1 MSKYSD
7 HATMGGQVIAHR
19 IRMMKQN
26 WNIIWIIG
34 RVCFLLSFIFSSMM
48 RWKMQDIW
56 NYLCILKAV
65 YRNNMSS
72 LPSSLFSSSMLWFDD
87 GSTRWMSDYW
97 MAKDQICLEAK
108 KFFEAGLFSDLK
120 LSICIGIG
128 SMILALLFNKYF
140 GKALSDKKEI
150 ISGKSY
156 VDAKTLKKQIK
167 KKSDITLAG
176 IPYVKNTESRHTII
190 TGTTGSGKTNVF
202 HELIQQV
209 IEKGERVIIVDTVG
223 TFVDCY
229 FNPERDILLNPLD
242 MRSVP
247 WSLISECSN
256 NQVILKQVA
265 ECFIK
270 SNNFSDSFWDDAA
283 KIVFVDALKKI
294 IKENK
299 TEEQLLKMLQCSASE
314 WQRML
319 KDTCGASLMDKEAE
333 KMAISIRATLI
344 NDLDCLQYL
353 KLDRNKSSF
362 KIKKWIESGKGFLFL
377 ACTPA
382 QRAIVKPLISAWLT
396 IAAEA
401 MLHIVPTDKRTW
413 FFIDEL
419 HNLRRLP
426 RFETYLAEVRKFGG
440 CFVLGTQM
448 VSQLEDIYS
457 TKVARTIIGQCGTK
471 VVMNVPEP
479 ITARYMGDFLGKKEQ
494 LTAHESISY
503 GANTIRDGV
512 NLSQHKE
519 IRDIVSTTEIMN
531 LKIGEAFVQFSGL
544 ETVGKV
550 QFEYHEVDIKLN
562 KKSILIHYVRTHKKL
577 VSASCIGGFVSI
589 FVLSE
594 FFLHSIPLAT
604 AFTFIA
610 TSVILWLISDFL
622 WDNAISDVKIFGDI
636 IPSEEYQN
644 KYPKLFGNYL
654 EIANLKLSEKAF
666 NYPTFLWS
674 SNEELYFEKILED
687 VRRKNIPTLVFE
699 DKDDLL
705 KKFAKSEDKLI
716 DFASD
721 EGFGW
726 DFCKDFKRNPKISE
740 YINLWSSID
749 CRNYLECFRKSNLD
763 DTTQFLE
770 ALSCLSIDDIK
781 PTLKQV
787 INPFPSD
794 LDPIRSAIAKDFDY
808 LSVIKTKSK
817 NLALSKNTGVVW
829 IQNASPKLSK
839 FILETAPSDFLCI
852 VKQKNSHSIK
862 RAKTIVLNSSF
873 NEFHIR
879 FDGSY
884 LSLNSNDSQVA
895 ELFGKTSI
903 TDISFAKNRYTN
915 TNYPAVLEK
924 NLNDN
929 IFKHYEKDVICAIQK
944 PIS

>member
-7 HATMGGQVIAHR
+7 HATMGGQVLAHR
-19 IRMMKQN
+19 VRMMKQN

-34 RVCFLLSFIFSSMM
+34 RICFLLSFILKMM
-48 RWKMQDIW
+48 FRWKFQDIW
-56 NYLCILKAV
+56 NYLCVLKAV
-65 YRNNMSS
+65 WRDGMTT
-72 LPSSLFSSSMLWFDD
+72 LPSSLFSSSMLWFQD
-87 GSTRWMSDYW
+87 GTTQWMSDHW
-97 MAKDQICLEAK
+97 IATHKAFLEAK
-108 KFFEAGLFSDLK
+108 EYFEICLVSDLK
-120 LSICIGIG
+120 LSIYVSIGA
-128 SMILALLFNKYF
+128 MILAMLFNKYF
-140 GKALSDKKEI
+140 GKSLSDKKEI

-209 IEKGERVIIVDTVG
+209 IKKEERAIIVDTVG

-382 QRAIVKPLISAWLT
+382 QRAVVKPLISAWLT

-448 VSQLEDIYS
+448 VSQLNRIYGTED
-457 TKVARTIIGQCGTK
+457 ARTIIGQCGTK

-494 LTAHESISY
+494 LTAQESISY

-550 QFEYHEVDIKLN
+550 QFKYHEVDIKLN
-562 KKSILIHYVRTHKKL
+562 GKSILFHYIKTHKRL
-577 VSASCIGGFVSI
+577 LALSCLGGFLIVCVLTNLVMHSILMSSI
-589 FVLSE
+589 F
-594 FFLHSIPLAT
+594 AT
-604 AFTFIA
+604 IA
-610 TSVILWLISDFL
+610 TGTLLWLIIDTFNVNMMSDL
-622 WDNAISDVKIFGDI
+622 KIFGEI
-636 IPSEEYQN
+636 IPSEKYQN
-644 KYPKLFGNYL
+644 KYPQLFGNYL
-654 EIANLKLSEKAF
+654 EIADLKLSEKAF
-666 NYPTFLWS
+666 NYPIFLWS
-674 SNEELYFEKILED
+674 SNEDLYFEKILED
-687 VRRKNIPTLVFE
+687 VRKKNIPTLIFE
-699 DKDDLL
+699 DKDDLY
-705 KKFAKSEDKLI
+705 KKFSKPEDINI
-716 DFASD
+716 DFSSD

-726 DFCKDFKRNPKISE
+726 DFCTDFKQNPKISE
-740 YINLWSSID
+740 YINLWTSID
-749 CRNYLECFRKSNLD
+749 CHDYLEYFKKSKIENSPLFLKTLCLAPEKDIKFALNQVIENRSENLD
-763 DTTQFLE
+763 
-770 ALSCLSIDDIK
+770 I
-781 PTLKQV
+781 
-787 INPFPSD
+787 
-794 LDPIRSAIAKDFDY
+794 IRSSIAKDFDY
-808 LSVIKTKSK
+808 LSVIKTKPK
-817 NLALSKNTGVVW
+817 NLALSENTGIVW

-839 FILETAPSDFLCI
+839 FILETAPKNTLCI
-852 VKQKNSHSIK
+852 VKQKNSHSVK
-862 RAKTIVLNSSF
+862 RSKTIVLNSSF

-884 LSLNSNDSQVA
+884 ISLNSNDQQVA
-895 ELFGKTSI
+895 ELFGKTSV
-903 TDISFAKNRYTN
+903 TDITFAKNRYTN

-929 IFKHYEKDVICAIQK
+929 IFRHYEKDTICKI
-944 PIS
+944 

>member
-1 MSKYSD
+1 MNKYSD
-7 HATMGGQVIAHR
+7 HATMGGQVLAHR

-34 RVCFLLSFIFSSMM
+34 RVCFLLSFIFSSMI
-48 RWKMQDIW
+48 RWKIQDIW
-56 NYLCILKAV
+56 NYLCVLKAV
-65 YRNNMSS
+65 YRNNMTT
-72 LPSSLFSSSMLWFDD
+72 LPSSLFSSSILWFKD
-87 GSTRWMSDYW
+87 GSTQWVSDYW
-97 MAKDQICLEAK
+97 MATHKGCLAAK
-108 KFFEAGLFSDLK
+108 EYVEAGLFSDLK
-120 LSICIGIG
+120 ISICVGIG

-140 GKALSDKKEI
+140 GKSLSDKKQV
-150 ISGKSY
+150 ISGRSY

-167 KKSDITLAG
+167 KKSDITLAE
-176 IPYVKNTESRHTII
+176 IPYGKNTESRHTII

-209 IEKGERVIIVDTVG
+209 IEKEERAIIVDTVG

-283 KIVFVDALKKI
+283 KIVFVDTLKKI

-314 WQRML
+314 WQQML

-382 QRAIVKPLISAWLT
+382 QRAVVKPLISAWLT

-401 MLHIVPTDKRTW
+401 MLHTVPTDQRTW

-494 LTAHESISY
+494 LTAQESISY

-519 IRDIVSTTEIMN
+519 IKDIVSTTEIMN

-550 QFEYHEVDIKLN
+550 QFKYHEVDIKLN
-562 KKSILIHYVRTHKKL
+562 GKSILIHYMRTHKKL
-577 VSASCIGGFVSI
+577 LALSCLSGFLIVCVLTNLVMHSILMSSI
-589 FVLSE
+589 FATLVTGTLLW
-594 FFLHSIPLAT
+594 FFID
-604 AFTFIA
+604 TF
-610 TSVILWLISDFL
+610 
-622 WDNAISDVKIFGDI
+622 NANMMSNLKIFGEI
-636 IPSEEYQN
+636 IPSEKYQN
-644 KYPKLFGNYL
+644 KYPQLFGNYL
-654 EIANLKLSEKAF
+654 EIADLKLSEKAF
-666 NYPTFLWS
+666 NYPIFLWG
-674 SNEELYFEKILED
+674 SNEDLYFEKILED
-687 VRRKNIPTLVFE
+687 ARRKNIPTLIFE
-699 DKDDLL
+699 DKDDLY
-705 KKFAKSEDKLI
+705 KKFAKPEDITI
-716 DFASD
+716 DFSSD
-721 EGFGW
+721 QGYGW
-726 DFCKDFKRNPKISE
+726 DFCKDFKQNPKIAE
-740 YINLWSSID
+740 YINLWTSVD
-749 CRNYLECFRKSNLD
+749 CRDYLECFRNSNFD

-770 ALSCLSIDDIK
+770 TLSCLSIDDVK
-781 PTLKQV
+781 STLKRV

-794 LDPIRSAIAKDFDY
+794 LDQTRSSIAKDFDY
-808 LSVIKTKSK
+808 LSSIKTKQK
-817 NLALSKNTGVVW
+817 NLALSENTGIVW
-829 IQNASPKLSK
+829 IQNVSPKLSK
-839 FILETAPSDFLCI
+839 FILETVPKNTLCL
-852 VKQKNSHSIK
+852 VKQKNSHCIK
-862 RAKTIVLNSSF
+862 RPKTIVLNSSF

-884 LSLNSNDSQVA
+884 ISLNSNNLQVA
-895 ELFGKTSI
+895 KLFGKTSI
-903 TDISFAKNRYTN
+903 TDVRFAKTRYTN
-915 TNYPAVLEK
+915 TNYPAISEE

-929 IFKHYEKDVICAIQK
+929 IFKHYEKGEICK
-944 PIS
+944 LNT